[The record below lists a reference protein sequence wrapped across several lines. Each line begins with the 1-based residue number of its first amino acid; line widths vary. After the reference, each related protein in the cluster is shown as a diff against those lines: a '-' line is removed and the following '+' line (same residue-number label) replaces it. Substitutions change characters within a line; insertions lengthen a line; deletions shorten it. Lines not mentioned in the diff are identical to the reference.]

1 MKLTRLGDGP
11 IVGPETPV
19 RGVGPP
25 IGANIQGPSLIRT
38 PEWID
43 NPLGAYSLY
52 FADHKGGYIRLA
64 HADTVTGPW
73 TVFAPGSLQLT
84 DSTLITEPPE
94 ATPEQ
99 LRELEALYTKHLG
112 ATKASVVL
120 VDATTPHIASPDVH
134 IDTEHQRVVMY
145 FHGLARLGVQLTK
158 VATSTDGI
166 NFTGQP
172 EVLGRPYMRA
182 FEHAGM
188 TYALAMPGVMYRSA
202 DGLTGFEE
210 GPSLF
215 APEMRHSAVVVRDR
229 TLHVFWTR
237 VGDAPESIMRTTI
250 DLDGDWSTWTA
261 SDSEIVLQPEH
272 DWEGAGAP
280 LEPSE
285 RSVAHG
291 RVNQLRDP
299 AVFDDVDGRSYLL
312 YAVAGESGIAVA
324 EIDWEERSARR
335 RHH

>member
-1 MKLTRLGDGP
+1 MKLTRLGDAP

-84 DSTLITEPPE
+84 DSTLITEPPG

-99 LRELEALYTKHLG
+99 LSELEALYTKHLG

-134 IDTEHQRVVMY
+134 IDTEHKRVVMY
-145 FHGLARLGVQLTK
+145 SHGVARLDVQLTT

-166 NFTGQP
+166 NFTGQS
-172 EVLGRPYMRA
+172 EVLGRPDMRA

-188 TYALAMPGVMYRSA
+188 TDALAMPPNRSC
-202 DGLTGFEE
+202 GQPLTSTETGRR
-210 GPSLF
+210 GP
-215 APEMRHSAVVVRDR
+215 HR
-229 TLHVFWTR
+229 TLR
-237 VGDAPESIMRTTI
+237 SIGRSGQLVGVITDGTSGARTT
-250 DLDGDWSTWTA
+250 T
-261 SDSEIVLQPEH
+261 
-272 DWEGAGAP
+272 
-280 LEPSE
+280 
-285 RSVAHG
+285 
-291 RVNQLRDP
+291 
-299 AVFDDVDGRSYLL
+299 
-312 YAVAGESGIAVA
+312 GI
-324 EIDWEERSARR
+324 R
-335 RHH
+335 